1 MAYKAEWS
9 GLCGD
14 LLSGQSMFLHT
25 AFIYVFCLEH
35 SSFFLLFCLPLPYTF
50 PLYYWVFLFTI
61 KLLSVFSQETFP
73 SFYKKFFS
81 SYDSCYRLRFVDLCS
96 IGLVQLP
103 ISVFL
108 GDSFD

>member
-50 PLYYWVFLFTI
+50 PLYY
-61 KLLSVFSQETFP
+61 
-73 SFYKKFFS
+73 
-81 SYDSCYRLRFVDLCS
+81 
-96 IGLVQLP
+96 
-103 ISVFL
+103 
-108 GDSFD
+108 